1 VAAVQTVDVL
11 IHRQRNQ
18 LRHQV
23 HRQARLHQAAADGIQ
38 AVEVVGKLR

>member
-23 HRQARLHQAAADGIQ
+23 HRQARLHQAAGGIQ
-38 AVEVVGKLR
+38 AVEMVGKFR